1 MTRETKVTKTISLY
15 LNFNNEKEY
24 RFAVDIGRKVTWSR
38 AKKLIGVNSFGK

>member
-24 RFAVDIGRKVTWSR
+24 RFAVDM
-38 AKKLIGVNSFGK
+38 AGK